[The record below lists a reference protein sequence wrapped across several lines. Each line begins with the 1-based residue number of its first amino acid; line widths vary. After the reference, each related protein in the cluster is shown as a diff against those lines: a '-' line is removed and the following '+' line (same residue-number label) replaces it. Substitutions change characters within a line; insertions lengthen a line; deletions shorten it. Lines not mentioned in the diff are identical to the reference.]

1 MTFVP
6 PDIPPAAP
14 GTLRDLAGCRD
25 PIVLTRTLD
34 AALSRLD
41 FPTAGALRKGFAEL
55 THIYR
60 PQAYASA
67 PLEAWLGRHGKP
79 GARKAL
85 FLGMNPGPWGM
96 GQTGIPFGDPELV
109 RTWMGIEGP
118 VRIPEGARADRPVI
132 GLSSTRRESSG
143 QNLYGW
149 ARSLFPDAGA
159 FFRKAFVVNFCPL
172 LFFDANGRNVI
183 PTDFRKGVAASVE
196 MTTWC
201 DAALCAWVRMMQPDW
216 VVGVG
221 AYAADRLAA
230 ACTTLLAEDGRA
242 PRQVTI
248 IHPSPQTR
256 GHWGATGWG
265 AYVNRQMAEAG
276 LVWP

>member
-1 MTFVP
+1 MSFVP
-6 PDIPPAAP
+6 PAGPPFGELTPEA
-14 GTLRDLAGCRD
+14 LARAMD
-25 PIVLTRTLD
+25 PVHLTRLLD
-34 AALSRLD
+34 QAMCKLD
-41 FPTAGALRKGFAEL
+41 FPAQGSLRKGFNDL

-67 PLEAWLGRHGKP
+67 PLEAWLARHGRP
-79 GARKAL
+79 GRRKAL

-109 RTWMGIEGP
+109 RTWMGIDAP
-118 VRIPEGARADRPVI
+118 VVAPEGIRADRPVI
-132 GLSSTRRESSG
+132 GLVSTRRESSG

-149 ARSLFPDAGA
+149 ARGLFPDADA
-159 FFRKAFVVNFCPL
+159 FFRTAFVVNFCPL

-183 PTDFRKGVAASVE
+183 PSDFRKGVEAAE
-196 MTTWC
+196 AMTAWC
-201 DAALCAWVRMMQPDW
+201 DAALLGWLRIMAPEW

-221 AYAADRLAA
+221 AYAGGRLAA
-230 ACTTLLAEDGRA
+230 ACATMLAEEGHA

-256 GHWGATGWG
+256 GHWGPAGWG
-265 AYVNRQMAEAG
+265 PYITRQMAETG

>member
-6 PDIPPAAP
+6 P
-14 GTLRDLAGCRD
+14 AGRASTGLTAESLTHVRD
-25 PIVLTRTLD
+25 PIRLTRLLD
-34 AALSRLD
+34 QALCGLD
-41 FPTAGALRKGFAEL
+41 FPEQGSLRKGFDDL

-67 PLEAWLGRHGKP
+67 PLEAWLSRHGQP
-79 GARKAL
+79 GMRKAL

-109 RTWMGIEGP
+109 RTWMGIDSP
-118 VRIPEGARADRPVI
+118 VVVPEGMRGDRPVI
-132 GLSSTRRESSG
+132 GLHATRRESSG

-149 ARSLFPDAGA
+149 ARGLFPDADA
-159 FFRKAFVVNFCPL
+159 FFRTACVVNFCPL

-183 PTDFRKGVAASVE
+183 PTDFRKGVSAAE
-196 MTTWC
+196 AMTAWC
-201 DAALCAWVRMMQPDW
+201 DAALLGWLRMMAPEW

-221 AYAADRLAA
+221 LYAAGRLSV
-230 ACTTLLAEDGRA
+230 ACATLRDLEGQA
-242 PRQVTI
+242 PRLVAI

-256 GHWGATGWG
+256 GHWGPTGW
-265 AYVNRQMAEAG
+265 APYVTRQMAEAG
-276 LVWP
+276 LIWP